1 MPGLGRTQQVL
12 IMMILWAV
20 MLIVI
25 DLRFNVHPERTTG
38 AGSATKPQIIFGL
51 NHLCC
56 GGCFDNVYQAVK
68 KQSWLTNPMLYT
80 GDALTMDHSTQSTT
94 TPSATTLPV
103 TTPSATTPP
112 ATTLPMSMQQPVT
125 TQDMRAPQTALSL
138 QTQQEAQTVKPHPSP
153 TYYGEVIADMDATQA
168 GIIDLMKIYRDIEVE
183 GLALEKFKVKNI
195 PHFNLHIIL
204 PHLCCPTCTSA
215 VGKICDRSRDNPLY
229 DDLKE
234 LPSLKNAN
242 VELDGLTLEFEDK
255 KPTDLAQVLKVLRR
269 IGYVPK
275 EMHIAVLQ

>member
-12 IMMILWAV
+12 IMMVIWAV
-20 MLIVI
+20 TLIAI

-80 GDALTMDHSTQSTT
+80 GDALAMDHSAQSATTPSAT

-103 TTPSATTPP
+103 
-112 ATTLPMSMQQPVT
+112 SMQPSMA
-125 TQDMRAPQTALSL
+125 TQDMQPTQNALSL

-168 GIIDLMKIYRDIEVE
+168 GVIDLMKIYRDIEVE

-215 VGKICDRSRDNPLY
+215 VGKICDRSQQNPLY

-234 LPSLKNAN
+234 LPSLKKAN

-255 KPTDLAQVLKVLRR
+255 NPTDLAQVLKVLRR